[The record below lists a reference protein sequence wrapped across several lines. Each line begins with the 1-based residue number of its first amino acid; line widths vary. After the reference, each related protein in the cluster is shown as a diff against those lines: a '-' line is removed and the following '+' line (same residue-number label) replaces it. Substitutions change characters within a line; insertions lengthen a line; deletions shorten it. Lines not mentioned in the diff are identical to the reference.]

1 MLCAAGNVDTAALC
15 GLAESP
21 GVGLCG
27 FFQRLVDVGGAI
39 FGGLEGLHVQQ
50 GADGLDAAA
59 LLAHDGGVQ
68 GRVEGEAVCLRLHIA
83 PEFGQLGLILLRG
96 LLALK
101 GFQAVLRGLELCLS
115 AFQLGLELL
124 GGGLLAVDVSAVF
137 AHQPVQLFIGDA
149 GNLCLYVFT
158 LHK

>member
-1 MLCAAGNVDTAALC
+1 MLCAAGNVDAAALC
-15 GLAESP
+15 GLAEGP
-21 GVGLCG
+21 RICLCG
-27 FFQRLVDVGGAI
+27 FFQRLVDVGGAV

-68 GRVEGEAVCLRLHIA
+68 GRVEGEAVRLCLHIA
-83 PEFGQLGLILLRG
+83 PELGQLGLVLVRG
-96 LLALK
+96 LLAVK
-101 GFQAVLRGLELCLS
+101 GFQSVLRGLELGLCV
-115 AFQLGLELL
+115 FELGLELF
-124 GGGLLAVDVSAVF
+124 GDGLFAVDVSAVF
-137 AHQPVQLFIGDA
+137 AHQPVELFIGDA